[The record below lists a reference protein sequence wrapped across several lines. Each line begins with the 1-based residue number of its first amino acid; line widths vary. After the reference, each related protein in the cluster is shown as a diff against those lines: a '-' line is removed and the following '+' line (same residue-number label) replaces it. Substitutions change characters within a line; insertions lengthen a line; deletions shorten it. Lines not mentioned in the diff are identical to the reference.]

1 MTSQSR
7 VLRLDVLRGL
17 AIFAMLMAHA
27 NSLLA
32 GAPRV
37 WGFAVGHLN
46 DLASPL
52 FALVMG
58 MAAQLVFGRDEQR
71 GAWRFLRHQWLRA
84 VILVALGVWAAT
96 WGSWVDIVL
105 AYLGLMLIFGAPLT
119 LLRTRYLSGVGVL
132 LTVVGPLINQWARSV
147 VTIELYSQH
156 WLVQDLTKWAALGY
170 NYRLTNL
177 LPFFILG
184 LLLQRAPLRNWA
196 STSWRNSSWVF
207 LVALASH
214 AVEPILVRVLGWADP
229 VSGSYPDMAR
239 DLALVLF
246 AYLGAVVLE
255 NWANRPLMRAGL
267 INPLADLGQ
276 VALSVYLL
284 HVWLISLAAGWG
296 WRGGSEP
303 HLAGWLML
311 VPGMVLVGV
320 AWRRLVGPGPVEWL
334 MGAVLRGRINQR
346 TTIAQFL
353 KRN

>member
-1 MTSQSR
+1 MTSPSR

-27 NSLLA
+27 NSLLV

-37 WGFAVGHLN
+37 WGFGVGHLN

-58 MAAQLVFGRDEQR
+58 MAAQLVFARDEPW
-71 GAWRFLRHQWLRA
+71 GSWRFLRHQWLRA
-84 VILVALGVWAAT
+84 AIFIGLGVWAAT

-105 AYLGLMLIFGAPLT
+105 AYLGLMLIFGAPLA
-119 LLRTRYLSGVGVL
+119 LLRTRYLIGVGVL
-132 LTVVGPLINQWARSV
+132 LTIAGPLINRWARSA
-147 VTIELYSQH
+147 VTIEWYSQH
-156 WLVQDLTKWAALGY
+156 WLVQDLTKWAALGH

-184 LLLQRAPLRNWA
+184 LLLQRAPLRDWVTN
-196 STSWRNSSWVF
+196 SWRNSSWLF
-207 LVALASH
+207 LVALASY
-214 AVEPILVRVLGWADP
+214 AVEPIMVRVLGWADP

-255 NWANRPLMRAGL
+255 NWANRPVVRTGL
-267 INPLADLGQ
+267 IDLLADLGQ
-276 VALSVYLL
+276 VALSIYLL
-284 HVWLISLAAGWG
+284 HVWIISLAADWG
-296 WRGGSEP
+296 WRGEPSP
-303 HLAGWLML
+303 HLAGWLLL

-320 AWRRLVGPGPVEWL
+320 CWRRLAGPGPVEWL
-334 MGAVLRGRINQR
+334 MGVVLRGRVSYNR
-346 TTIAQFL
+346 
-353 KRN
+353 R